1 MKELIKRFWMKTPK
15 FFKTVQKVCIAFGVL
30 GTTISAYGEVMGFL
44 PVWVVPICLGLG
56 AMGAFIAQ
64 LTVVDPTELNK

>member
-1 MKELIKRFWMKTPK
+1 MKELIKRFYAKTPL
-15 FFKTVQKVCIAFGVL
+15 FFKRVQKVCIAFGVL
-30 GTTISAYGEVMGFL
+30 GSTISAYGEAMGFL
-44 PVWVVPICLGLG
+44 PTWVVPFCLGLG